1 MAHPPLPFDNPDAFM
16 SSLHSDV
23 SAAQEE
29 ERATVARRLSTTIA
43 GAIDVA
49 TKSLGTALAEA
60 AGSAGGKRAETIDE
74 IVERE
79 SQAYPAEL
87 RELLNVS
94 PTSTSG
100 GGKDRDGEGEG
111 GGTAAAAAPPPGSEK
126 KTEREG
132 DTSDVPQTEL
142 EVAVAEARADGA
154 RVAAKSLEVAVRT
167 ALET

>member
-29 ERATVARRLSTTIA
+29 ERAMVARRLSTTIA

-60 AGSAGGKRAETIDE
+60 AGSAGGTRAETIDE

-94 PTSTSG
+94 PTSISG

-111 GGTAAAAAPPPGSEK
+111 GGTAAAAATGSAAK
-126 KTEREG
+126 MTEREG

-142 EVAVAEARADGA
+142 EFAVAEARADGA
-154 RVAAKSLEVAVRT
+154 RMAAKSLEVAVCT

>member
-111 GGTAAAAAPPPGSEK
+111 GGSAAAAAGSAEK

>member
-87 RELLNVS
+87 RVLLNVS

-111 GGTAAAAAPPPGSEK
+111 GGTAAAAAAGSAEK

>member
-111 GGTAAAAAPPPGSEK
+111 GGSAAAAAAGSAEK